1 MTRKQANEYDNEL
14 KTRLQ
19 DCAKEILMD
28 QQAGTYI
35 VDNFIEFIPEDYV
48 KGMIF
53 LGNDPVSYKA
63 GNVRIDLKKALLAGI
78 EFVASISA
86 PESIFNYIQLLI
98 VSALFIGKAS
108 KQELSEVEACIV
120 YWLHTRGAYDTG
132 VEEERFILN
141 FREWYQEKEGKAL
154 ERGDIV
160 NAINHLYHIKV
171 ADYKEGNIY
180 LKEKVWGKLD

>member
-1 MTRKQANEYDNEL
+1 MTRKQANEYNNEL
-14 KTRLQ
+14 KTQLQ
-19 DCAKEILMD
+19 NCAKEILMD

-35 VDNFIEFIPEDYV
+35 VDNFIEFIPEDHV

-53 LGNDPVSYKA
+53 LGDDPTSYKA
-63 GNVRIDLKKALLAGI
+63 GNVRIDLKKAILAGI

-108 KQELSEVEACIV
+108 KKELGSLEAQIV
-120 YWLHTRGAYDTG
+120 YWLHVRGAYQTG
-132 VEEERFILN
+132 IEEEQFILN
-141 FREWYQEKEGKAL
+141 FQEWYQTEEGKVL
-154 ERGDIV
+154 ERKELID
-160 NAINHLYHIKV
+160 AINHLYQIKV
-171 ADYKEGNIY
+171 ADFENGNIY